1 MDSSRKKEAT
11 GSADSWRGRLWAWGL
26 VPLQAVRGPHGVR
39 GLGRFQECRPASV
52 TKPEFHFW
60 VWAPGSGA
68 PARRHPAEQ
77 HDSGLQGGLASGCG
91 PGTWGDRHGAMASA
105 FEGVIRSVVRELD
118 HGGDLIPVDSLQS
131 STSFQPYCLLGRKL
145 SRSWF
150 WKPRYKC
157 INLSIRD
164 ILEPDA
170 PEPAVKL
177 SAPIHVYDSMD
188 GELQGSGEVAA
199 PGQGRLAGGAAVFD
213 NFSISMNVHTLRVDP
228 NIWDAMKK
236 ERRLR
241 QPEHKVLQQL
251 RNCGNDVF
259 VVTEVLQTQKEVKVT
274 RTQKHEGSGQFALPG
289 ALSFQGQGQGHRSRK
304 KTVTIP
310 SGSTLAFQV
319 AQLLI
324 DSDWDVLLFWDKK
337 HKKPRTFG
345 LPEADRFAEDWSAV
359 TGDFQGLQAEVGAQA
374 QILQGLSQELC
385 GRLLAGLVQVVREES
400 ALQTL
405 EDVLEQALRCGSVA
419 PLDGPVGALLECLVH
434 SSRQLEEQLAL
445 PVLYLVEALAVLS
458 ETQHRLLTEMLETAD
473 RSGQFKLVRSVLEQS
488 TPWRER
494 RDVSLPQ
501 GLLESSWGP
510 EAPAWVLL
518 EECGLEVQAD
528 APQVCWEPEAQGRTC
543 ALYACLTLL
552 LGLSQD
558 CC

>member
-1 MDSSRKKEAT
+1 MDSSRKKEAA
-11 GSADSWRGRLWAWGL
+11 GSAASWRGRLWARWL
-26 VPLQAVRGPHGVR
+26 VPLRAGRGPHGVC
-39 GLGRFQECRPASV
+39 GLGRSQKCRLASV

-68 PARRHPAEQ
+68 PARRRPAEQ
-77 HDSGLQGGLASGCG
+77 HNSGLQGGLASRRG
-91 PGTWGDRHGAMASA
+91 PGTWGDRHRAMASA

-170 PEPAVKL
+170 PEPAVKQ

-213 NFSISMNVHTLRVDP
+213 NFSISMNVRTLRVDP

-274 RTQKHEGSGQFALPG
+274 RTQKQEGSGQFALPG
-289 ALSFQGQGQGHRSRK
+289 ALSLQGQGQGHRSRK

-345 LPEADRFAEDWSAV
+345 LPKAGHQL
-359 TGDFQGLQAEVGAQA
+359 TGGQSL
-374 QILQGLSQELC
+374 LSKCLKI
-385 GRLLAGLVQVVREES
+385 ES
-400 ALQTL
+400 
-405 EDVLEQALRCGSVA
+405 
-419 PLDGPVGALLECLVH
+419 
-434 SSRQLEEQLAL
+434 
-445 PVLYLVEALAVLS
+445 VLS
-458 ETQHRLLTEMLETAD
+458 ETQHGLLTEMLETAD
-473 RSGQFKLVRSVLEQS
+473 RSRQFELVRSVLEQS

-494 RDVSLPQ
+494 RAVSLPQ

-528 APQVCWEPEAQGRTC
+528 APQVCWEPEARGRTC

-552 LGLSQD
+552 LGLSRD

>member
-1 MDSSRKKEAT
+1 
-11 GSADSWRGRLWAWGL
+11 
-26 VPLQAVRGPHGVR
+26 
-39 GLGRFQECRPASV
+39 
-52 TKPEFHFW
+52 
-60 VWAPGSGA
+60 
-68 PARRHPAEQ
+68 
-77 HDSGLQGGLASGCG
+77 
-91 PGTWGDRHGAMASA
+91 MASA

-170 PEPAVKL
+170 PEPAVKQ

-213 NFSISMNVHTLRVDP
+213 NFSISMNVRTLRVDP

-274 RTQKHEGSGQFALPG
+274 RTQKQEGSGQFALPG
-289 ALSFQGQGQGHRSRK
+289 ALSLQGQGQGHRSRK

-345 LPEADRFAEDWSAV
+345 LPKAGDQVSTFSITLGTWAGAPFCPLGVCPSQPELSRVSPSPLPADGFAENWSAV

-374 QILQGLSQELC
+374 QILQSLSRELC
-385 GRLLAGLVQVVREES
+385 GRLLAGLGQVLREES

-405 EDVLEQALRCGSVA
+405 EDVLEQGLRCGSVA

-458 ETQHRLLTEMLETAD
+458 ETQHGLLTEMLETAD
-473 RSGQFKLVRSVLEQS
+473 RSRQFELVRSVLEQS

-494 RDVSLPQ
+494 RAVSLPQ

-528 APQVCWEPEAQGRTC
+528 APQVCWEPEARGRTC

-552 LGLSQD
+552 LGLSRD